1 MKETRIGGMGKIAR
15 ALDIEKACE
24 LTELDSHAVQEKRAS
39 KGNTTDDGQ
48 LIVYEGEEQADDIGR

>member
-1 MKETRIGGMGKIAR
+1 MGKIAR